1 MSDNQAIRN
10 TTAKA
15 TINDYEYLA
24 NFKLG
29 YFENLNDLDRLV
41 EGVHFCM
48 KNTYTENKLN
58 EQRFL
63 NCFKLRKAMLEK
75 TDRLNLFD

>member
-10 TTAKA
+10 KTAK
-15 TINDYEYLA
+15 ISVNDYEYLA

-29 YFENLNDLDRLV
+29 NFENLKEVDRLV
-41 EGVHFCM
+41 EGINFCM
-48 KNTYTENKLN
+48 KQTYSENNLN
-58 EQRFL
+58 EKRFL

-75 TDRLNLFD
+75 ADRLNLFD